1 MNPKIKECFVKS
13 PYFDHSGK
21 EHTGVYQS
29 HLLTFKGF
37 TEYRLLEGM
46 ARYAGQL

>member
-1 MNPKIKECFVKS
+1 MNPEIKECFVKS
-13 PYFDHSGK
+13 PYHSGK

-29 HLLTFKGF
+29 QLLTLSGF
-37 TEYRLLEGM
+37 TEYRLPEGM